1 MSKDIN
7 PNGSEH
13 EPDNQNENLDN
24 AISQGVNK
32 PGFSNLE
39 AQLNPEKVSKVYDKR
54 YKGGESSVYATRF
67 DKERQL
73 PEGEWY
79 FLKNAVEKSL
89 NNFKERTE
97 NFKQEIAERESNPS
111 EKTAPQV
118 PSYNFTIFDFGCGD
132 GRDLEFYRWFANQI
146 PDVNIVV
153 KAYDISPTGIE
164 SYKEKLKRLEFDD
177 LGISNPPADEKH
189 MCNHGILQKGNL
201 LVELLS
207 PVNPDIKPQDL
218 ANSIGKVDITS
229 SLYGPTSHI
238 FPSEARDN
246 FLKKLVVIT
255 RDDVVLTVP
264 GKAKFLKEQAT
275 YSDKRLRQIL
285 KLKESEVFY
294 SPLDLEAQ
302 EQIVV
307 SDLEAQ
313 EEADNH
319 MLPYAVYSPKLL
331 GEWLERADI
340 EKSDAKISVCSYKT
354 NPDLAS
360 RSKFWGVVDSWGAY
374 LATGLKNNLP
384 KTFNS
389 LPEALTRVE
398 YYGMVVKGKANEIEI
413 IIDRSESPNPNVEKR
428 SGAESGILKLVSKD
442 TGCIVS

>member
-1 MSKDIN
+1 
-7 PNGSEH
+7 
-13 EPDNQNENLDN
+13 
-24 AISQGVNK
+24 
-32 PGFSNLE
+32 
-39 AQLNPEKVSKVYDKR
+39 LNPEKVSKVYDKR

-97 NFKQEIAERESNPS
+97 NFKQEIAEWESNPS
-111 EKTAPQV
+111 EKTAPQ
-118 PSYNFTIFDFGCGD
+118 YNFTIFDFGCGD

-164 SYKEKLKRLEFDD
+164 SYKEKLQRLEFDD

-189 MCNHGILQKGNL
+189 MRNHGILKKGNL

-218 ANSIGKVDITS
+218 ADSIGKVDVTS

-246 FLKKLVVIT
+246 FLKKLVAIT

-264 GKAKFLKEQAT
+264 GKAMFLKEQAT
-275 YSDKRLRQIL
+275 YSDKKLRKIL

-294 SPLDLEAQ
+294 SP
-302 EQIVV
+302 

-331 GEWLERADI
+331 GEWLEHADI

-384 KTFNS
+384 EIFNS

-398 YYGMVVKGKANEIEI
+398 YYGMAVKGKANEAEI
-413 IIDRSESPNPNVEKR
+413 IIDQSESPNPNVEKR
-428 SGAESGILKLVSKD
+428 SSAESGISKLVSND
-442 TGCIVS
+442 GIRIVS